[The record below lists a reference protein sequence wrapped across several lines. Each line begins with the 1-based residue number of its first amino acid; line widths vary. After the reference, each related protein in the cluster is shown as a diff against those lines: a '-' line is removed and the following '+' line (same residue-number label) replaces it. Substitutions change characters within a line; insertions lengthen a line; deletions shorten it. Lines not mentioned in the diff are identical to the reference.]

1 MHPTRLLIITTAWMN
16 AAQGLPRPQ
25 APSEDEAPQ
34 APRPVDQTSGGGGGG
49 GGGGFWPTVFSLGAT
64 AVAGVTGWRNGKA
77 LKKTQEDLDMMK
89 NDQARLHDDLA
100 TAHGQ
105 IEAIQAEQQQTP
117 PEPSNPTTPNS
128 PSKNPR
134 RKKTPP
140 KQKQQPS
147 GQKPPNQRA
156 HPSNQKQQ
164 SRAERVAATL
174 RALEADEEAERCIVN
189 LLQIPVVVCLYTCLC
204 GSSLHLP
211 MFLSAR
217 PPAPQRPFIAENAI
231 RISRGNSIGRDEAK
245 DSRHSFCDQ
254 QTDSD
259 QSYQITAE
267 VFNVAARAC
276 DFQGPLMPEGSA
288 FAIDQN
294 QQVDETSERRND
306 ESGPQPLSISAVP
319 GLILESAKRSFLPPS
334 GSKRPM
340 GAPARIPG
348 PRRFLPMRIR

>member
-189 LLQIPVVVCLYTCLC
+189 LLQIPVV
-204 GSSLHLP
+204 
-211 MFLSAR
+211 
-217 PPAPQRPFIAENAI
+217 
-231 RISRGNSIGRDEAK
+231 
-245 DSRHSFCDQ
+245 
-254 QTDSD
+254 TDSD